1 MIIRIRKL
9 FQIKNSVPLEEKQ
22 NRTSAFIVFH
32 VLQSSEY
39 FRILRCLSTQKSTG
53 TLSLIPKPVLLCLL
67 VFTMHNLNG
76 ELSQIAF
83 YLKIK
88 CTFCRLEVLL
98 IGLF

>member
-1 MIIRIRKL
+1 MQESI
-9 FQIKNSVPLEEKQ
+9 
-22 NRTSAFIVFH
+22 
-32 VLQSSEY
+32 
-39 FRILRCLSTQKSTG
+39 G

-76 ELSQIAF
+76 ELPQIAF

-98 IGLF
+98 IDLTQNFGALLRSCSVRTTEQLVNGCKDIWVPD